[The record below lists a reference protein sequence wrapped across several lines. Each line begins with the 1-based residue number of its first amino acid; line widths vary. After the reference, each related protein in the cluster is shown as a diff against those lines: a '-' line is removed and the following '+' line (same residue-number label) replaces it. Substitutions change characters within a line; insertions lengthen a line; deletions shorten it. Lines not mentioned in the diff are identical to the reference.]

1 MKDMVPTGQYE
12 SFPPE
17 DPDNLFRLLSYG
29 LISAAEAAKT
39 LGICPRQVYRRLQ
52 VWHDN
57 GDKSLPHG
65 NTKRIPANRL
75 PSVTRAQGLQQRS
88 GAVWQHA
95 QSSVRK

>member
-52 VWHDN
+52 AWHAN
-57 GDKSLPHG
+57 GDKSPPHG
-65 NTKRIPANRL
+65 NTKRPPPPIGCRVLPENR
-75 PSVTRAQGLQQRS
+75 SVNL
-88 GAVWQHA
+88 
-95 QSSVRK
+95 